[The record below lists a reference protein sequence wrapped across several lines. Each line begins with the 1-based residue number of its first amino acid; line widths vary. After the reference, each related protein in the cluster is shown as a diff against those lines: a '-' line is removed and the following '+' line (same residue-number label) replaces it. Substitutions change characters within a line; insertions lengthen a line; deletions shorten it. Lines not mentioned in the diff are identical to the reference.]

1 MSSIANNI
9 IRTKNIAIQKL
20 CREQN
25 VKELRLFGS
34 ALTDRF
40 NQQSSDFDFVADFND
55 PDAVGI
61 ADRFMAFVS
70 GLEVLLGRQADVITR
85 QSIKNPVFRKMIE
98 EQSIQVYGD

>member
-1 MSSIANNI
+1 MNSIANNI
-9 IRTKNIAIQKL
+9 IKTKNIGIQKL

-40 NQQSSDFDFVADFND
+40 NQEGSDFDFVADFND

-61 ADRFMAFVS
+61 ADRFMALVS
-70 GLEVLLGRQADVITR
+70 GLEVLLGRHADVITR
-85 QSIKNPVFRKMIE
+85 SSIKNPVFRNMIA
-98 EQSIQVYGD
+98 EQSIQIYGD